1 MKDRIWQL
9 AGEVTDFTV
18 AARRRFHENP
28 ELGFQEFETTAFI
41 KKELE
46 AAGVEIVPIAMETGA
61 LAVIKGTAPWKGAG
75 EPPVAGVRADM
86 DALPIEEATGV
97 PYASKVKGIMHACG
111 HDGHAAI
118 LLGLA
123 KVLQKLRPH
132 FAGTVKLF
140 FQPAEETLYGA
151 EKMIA
156 CGVLENPRPDT
167 IIALH
172 GGVELP
178 IGTVGVYP
186 GPFMASADLFKVKFI
201 GKGTHAAYP
210 HKGTDALAA
219 AAQAVIS
226 LQMLLAREVEV
237 NERAVVSVCQIHGGH
252 AFNVIPGEVEIGGTV
267 RCLSP
272 DVRKQISERLRAIC
286 TDIAS
291 SYRCRAE
298 CEYTFG
304 IPSLSNDPGVTA
316 AIARAAA
323 EMLGEDK
330 VIRIANPIMGGED
343 FAYFL
348 EKVPAGAMFR
358 LGIGGSVPMLTH
370 NPGFNFADE
379 SVPLGIAVLAKY
391 VTDVLDPEGK

>member
-1 MKDRIWQL
+1 MKEQIWKL
-9 AGEVTDFTV
+9 VDEVADFAT

-28 ELGFQEFETTAFI
+28 ELGFEEFETTAFI

-46 AAGVEIVPIAMETGA
+46 AAGVEIVPIDMETGA
-61 LAVIKGTAPWKGAG
+61 LAVIKGTAEWKGGG
-75 EPPVAGVRADM
+75 EPPVVGVRADM
-86 DALPIEEATGV
+86 DALPIQEETGV
-97 PYASKVKGIMHACG
+97 PYASKIDGIMHACG
-111 HDGHAAI
+111 HDGHAAT
-118 LLGLA
+118 LLALA
-123 KVLQKLRPH
+123 RVLQKLRPH

-151 EKMIA
+151 ERMIA
-156 CGVLENPRPDT
+156 CGVMENPRPDA
-167 IIALH
+167 IVALH

-186 GPFMASADLFKVKFI
+186 GPFMASADLFKVKFT

-226 LQMLLAREVEV
+226 LQMLLAREVDV
-237 NERAVVSVCQIHGGH
+237 NERAVVSVCQIHGGN
-252 AFNVIPGEVEIGGTV
+252 AFNVVPEEVEIGGTV

-272 DVRKQISERLRAIC
+272 DVRKQISERLQAIC
-286 TDIAS
+286 SDIAS
-291 SYRCRAE
+291 SYRCKAV

-304 IPSLSNDPGVTA
+304 IPSLSNDPEVTEG
-316 AIARAAA
+316 IAAA
-323 EMLGEDK
+323 AAAMLGEDK
-330 VIRIANPIMGGED
+330 VVRIANPIMGGED

-348 EKVPAGAMFR
+348 EKAPGAMFR
-358 LGIGGSVPMLTH
+358 LGIGGEIPMLTH

-379 SVPLGIAVLAKY
+379 SLPAGIAVLAKY
-391 VTDVLDPEGK
+391 VTDVLNPEGK

>member
-1 MKDRIWQL
+1 MKEQIWKL
-9 AGEVTDFTV
+9 VDEVADFTV

-28 ELGFQEFETTAFI
+28 ELGFQEYATTAFI

-46 AAGVEIVPIAMETGA
+46 AAGVEIVPINMETGA
-61 LAVIKGTAPWKGAG
+61 LAVIRGTAEGKGAG
-75 EPPVAGVRADM
+75 DPPVVGVRADM
-86 DALPIEEATGV
+86 DALPIAEETGV

-151 EKMIA
+151 ERMLA
-156 CGVLENPRPDT
+156 CGVMENPKPAAVV
-167 IIALH
+167 ALH

-252 AFNVIPGEVEIGGTV
+252 AFNVVPEEVEIGGTV

-286 TDIAS
+286 SDIAS

-304 IPSLSNDPGVTA
+304 IPSLANDPDVTED
-316 AIARAAA
+316 IARAAA
-323 EMLGEDK
+323 AMLGEDK
-330 VIRIANPIMGGED
+330 VVRIANPIMGGED

-348 EKVPAGAMFR
+348 QKAPGAMFR
-358 LGIGGSVPMLTH
+358 LGIGGDVPMLTH

-379 SVPLGIAVLAKY
+379 SVPAGIAVLAKY
-391 VTDVLDPEGK
+391 VTEFLNPEGK

>member
-1 MKDRIWQL
+1 MKEQIWKL
-9 AGEVTDFTV
+9 VDEVTDFAT

-28 ELGFQEFETTAFI
+28 ELGFEEFETTAFI

-46 AAGVEIVPIAMETGA
+46 AAGVEIVPIDMETGA
-61 LAVIKGTAPWKGAG
+61 LAVVKGTAEWKGEGA
-75 EPPVAGVRADM
+75 PPVVGVRADM
-86 DALPIEEATGV
+86 DALPIQEETGV
-97 PYASKVKGIMHACG
+97 PYASKVDGIMHACG
-111 HDGHAAI
+111 HDGHAAT
-118 LLGLA
+118 LLALA

-151 EKMIA
+151 KKMLD
-156 CGVLENPRPDT
+156 CGVMENPRPT
-167 IIALH
+167 EIVALH

-186 GPFMASADLFKVKFI
+186 GPFMASADLFKVKFV

-237 NERAVVSVCQIHGGH
+237 NERAVVSVCQIHGGN
-252 AFNVIPGEVEIGGTV
+252 AFNVVPEEVEIGGTV

-272 DVRKQISERLRAIC
+272 DVRKQISERLQAIC
-286 TDIAS
+286 SDIAS
-291 SYRCRAE
+291 SYRCKAV

-304 IPSLSNDPGVTA
+304 IPSLSNDPEVTEG
-316 AIARAAA
+316 IARAAA

-330 VIRIANPIMGGED
+330 VVRIANPIMGGED

-348 EKVPAGAMFR
+348 QKAPGAMFR
-358 LGIGGSVPMLTH
+358 LGIGGEVPMLTH

-379 SVPLGIAVLAKY
+379 SLPMGIAVLAKY
-391 VTDVLDPEGK
+391 VTDALDPEGK